1 MENIL
6 SGNPLLNLTGPS
18 QPQANFKVKRRYC
31 TVNKLE
37 ISCICIQYRLYIKLY
52 VQFFFYCIKLYG
64 GSTLFGA
71 DRNVWRLK
79 HVLMCRSHLTQPCSA
94 SHISLH
100 CTSDDLQPFSKMP
113 MFFADFPRTVSSD
126 MHTSTH
132 KHTLYRFS
140 FDNMFVGTHILHI

>member
-1 MENIL
+1 MYMYTVQIIH
-6 SGNPLLNLTGPS
+6 
-18 QPQANFKVKRRYC
+18 KVVC
-31 TVNKLE
+31 V
-37 ISCICIQYRLYIKLY
+37 
-52 VQFFFYCIKLYG
+52 VFFYCIKLYG

-140 FDNMFVGTHILHI
+140 FDNMFVKTHILHIWVCVLYARWYFEIIVLIFSKTCI